1 MEEQSR
7 TSEVKSKNKW
17 KLVFIKNKENQNLF
31 KKKTFPRYV
40 HGLKSINDINIII
53 IIIVII
59 S

>member
-1 MEEQSR
+1 MESQFLL
-7 TSEVKSKNKW
+7 K
-17 KLVFIKNKENQNLF
+17 IKRIKTCL
-31 KKKTFPRYV
+31 KKKTFSRYV